1 MAKTTDY
8 NPKALE
14 ELGLTPKDLEP
25 QDKKQERIDELE
37 AMLDALINGETD
49 NGDA

>member
-37 AMLDALINGETD
+37 GMLEALLRGETE
-49 NGDA
+49 

>member
-1 MAKTTDY
+1 MAKTKDY

-14 ELGLTPKDLEP
+14 ELGLTPQDLEP

-37 AMLDALINGETD
+37 GMLEALLRGETE
-49 NGDA
+49 